1 MKVWIDEGCTG
12 CRGCEEICSDVFLVD
27 EVCSVIE
34 ENIAG
39 NEDAIYEAAEE
50 CPVEVIII
58 EDEDDD
64 FDLDEEEVEEDEG
77 DEEKD
82 KDEEEDV

>member
-12 CRGCEEICSDVFLVD
+12 CRSCEDICSDVFLVD

-34 ENIAG
+34 ENIRG

-58 EDEDDD
+58 EDEEGDFEYDD
-64 FDLDEEEVEEDEG
+64 DEEEEDE
-77 DEEKD
+77 D
-82 KDEEEDV
+82 DEEEEEAEEV